1 MDLSVVPLT
10 HDKTLSMVF
19 LPAGLLD
26 GDVFFDELLP
36 FFMDF
41 CEDMMLVL
49 SQECDKRNQ

>member
-26 GDVFFDELLP
+26 GDVFFETDLDRRSRDVGPEEMERFYDEVR
-36 FFMDF
+36 F
-41 CEDMMLVL
+41 V
-49 SQECDKRNQ
+49 